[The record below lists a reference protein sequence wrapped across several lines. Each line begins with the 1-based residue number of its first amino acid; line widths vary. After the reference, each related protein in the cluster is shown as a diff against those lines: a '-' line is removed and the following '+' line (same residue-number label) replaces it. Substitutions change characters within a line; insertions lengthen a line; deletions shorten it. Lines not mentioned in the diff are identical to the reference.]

1 MQIPRAESVAAP
13 PAPAPTQTR
22 TEPANP
28 ATPAPVA
35 AAPSPALDL
44 LHDSLAFAALPAAH
58 HTVVLASVRDSTQLD
73 DMIATMH
80 EYNGVGLA
88 GPQVH
93 ESLRVF
99 VAMLDSG
106 DDAEASV
113 IINPVIT
120 PLDAGIVEGWEGCLS
135 IPEIR
140 GRVPRAQHIKVT
152 ALDRDGKRFE
162 LELKDFPARVVQ
174 HETDHLDGVLFFDRM
189 RGFESLTYLEE
200 YSRYHS
206 KQEDDEDE

>member
-1 MQIPRAESVAAP
+1 MGHPVLRQRARPVE
-13 PAPAPTQTR
+13 R
-22 TEPANP
+22 TEIKDPRFQKF
-28 ATPAPVA
+28 V
-35 AAPSPALDL
+35 
-44 LHDSLAFAALPAAH
+44 
-58 HTVVLASVRDSTQLD
+58 D

-113 IINPVIT
+113 IINPVII
-120 PLDAGIVEGWEGCLS
+120 PADGGIVEGWEGCLS

-140 GRVPRAQHIKVT
+140 GRVPRAHKIVVK
-152 ALDRDGKRFE
+152 ALDRQGRSVE
-162 LELKDFPARVVQ
+162 IEAEDFPARVMQ
-174 HETDHLDGVLFFDRM
+174 HETDHLDGVLFLDRM
-189 RGFESLTYLEE
+189 TSLGSLTYLDE
-200 YSRYHS
+200 YARYHA
-206 KQEDDEDE
+206 KGDDD

>member
-1 MQIPRAESVAAP
+1 MGHPVLRQRARPVDKTEIRDPRFQKFV
-13 PAPAPTQTR
+13 
-22 TEPANP
+22 
-28 ATPAPVA
+28 
-35 AAPSPALDL
+35 
-44 LHDSLAFAALPAAH
+44 
-58 HTVVLASVRDSTQLD
+58 D

-93 ESLRVF
+93 EALRVF

-120 PLDAGIVEGWEGCLS
+120 PVDDRLVEGWEGCLS

-140 GRVPRAQHIKVT
+140 GRVPRAHKLVVK
-152 ALDRDGKRFE
+152 ALDRQGRTVE
-162 LELKDFPARVVQ
+162 IEAEDFPARVIQ
-174 HETDHLDGVLFFDRM
+174 HETDHLDGVLFLDRM
-189 RGFESLTYLEE
+189 ASMASLTYLDE
-200 YSRYHS
+200 YSRYHARDS
-206 KQEDDEDE
+206 DD